1 MPRGI
6 KKNEDTNNKKDP
18 SEDKNVVKDDVGDV
32 DSKPSPRDK
41 NTGEGKEK
49 DVIDN
54 KKVEGETISPTKPSP
69 PPSPFLRPGE
79 TPATTVARARSNPA
93 AAAYSPNFVSYFFA
107 VNFFNHTISLL
118 IITSINRRQSDINSN
133 CL

>member
-1 MPRGI
+1 MPRRI
-6 KKNEDTNNKKDP
+6 KKNEEKNNKQDP
-18 SEDKNVVKDDVGDV
+18 SKDKNVVKDDVGDA

-54 KKVEGETISPTKPSP
+54 KKVKGETISPTKPSP
-69 PPSPFLRPGE
+69 PPSPFMRPGE
-79 TPATTVARARSNPA
+79 TPATTVARAKSNPA
-93 AAAYSPNFVSYFFA
+93 AAAYLPNFVSYFFA
-107 VNFFNHTISLL
+107 VNFFNHTILLL
-118 IITSINRRQSDINSN
+118 IITSIIILQSDIDSN

>member
-49 DVIDN
+49 DVIDT
-54 KKVEGETISPTKPSP
+54 KKDEGETMSPTKPSP

-79 TPATTVARARSNPA
+79 TPASTVARAKSNPA
-93 AAAYSPNFVSYFFA
+93 AAAYLPNFVSYFFA
-107 VNFFNHTISLL
+107 VNFFNNTILLL
-118 IITSINRRQSDINSN
+118 IN
-133 CL
+133 LLL

>member
-1 MPRGI
+1 MPRGS
-6 KKNEDTNNKKDP
+6 KQNEEKNKKIP

-107 VNFFNHTISLL
+107 VNFL
-118 IITSINRRQSDINSN
+118 IIQFRY
-133 CL
+133 

>member
-49 DVIDN
+49 DVIDTKN
-54 KKVEGETISPTKPSP
+54 DKGETMSPTKPSP
-69 PPSPFLRPGE
+69 PPSPF
-79 TPATTVARARSNPA
+79 
-93 AAAYSPNFVSYFFA
+93 FA
-107 VNFFNHTISLL
+107 SW
-118 IITSINRRQSDINSN
+118 
-133 CL
+133 